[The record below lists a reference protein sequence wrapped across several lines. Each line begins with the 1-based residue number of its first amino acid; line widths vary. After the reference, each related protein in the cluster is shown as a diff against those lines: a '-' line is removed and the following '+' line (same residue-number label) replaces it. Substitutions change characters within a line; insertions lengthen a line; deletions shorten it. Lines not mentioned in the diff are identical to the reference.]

1 MGRWLCGHKNSSGFG
16 GEKASPV
23 VAMCSVFL
31 VSRVAG
37 RPKHYLPDWKV
48 SLYLCHAVLLNQL
61 RKMFSWHYDCHVT
74 PQSTDVQKYKLFE

>member
-1 MGRWLCGHKNSSGFG
+1 
-16 GEKASPV
+16 V

-61 RKMFSWHYDCHVT
+61 RKIAM
-74 PQSTDVQKYKLFE
+74 